1 MNIIIDTNV
10 LVSGIFF
17 ESGPPDKIIKALIS
31 NKFDLAISPEVLTE
45 YIETIAELRVD
56 YPQINVDNLMEK
68 IYRKSHM
75 YVAGKLS
82 RPVCRDPKDDMF
94 FACAITSKTKIIISG
109 DKDLLN
115 VSGYKGIEVLT
126 PRRFLEKYLG

>member
-45 YIETIAELRVD
+45 YIETITELRVD
-56 YPQINVDNLMEK
+56 YPQINVDNLGED
-68 IYRKSHM
+68 IPEIA
-75 YVAGKLS
+75 YVCGRQVVPARLPGPKRRHVS
-82 RPVCRDPKDDMF
+82 RLRY
-94 FACAITSKTKIIISG
+94 
-109 DKDLLN
+109 
-115 VSGYKGIEVLT
+115 YKQNKNYYQ
-126 PRRFLEKYLG
+126 RRQGPAQCFRVQRH